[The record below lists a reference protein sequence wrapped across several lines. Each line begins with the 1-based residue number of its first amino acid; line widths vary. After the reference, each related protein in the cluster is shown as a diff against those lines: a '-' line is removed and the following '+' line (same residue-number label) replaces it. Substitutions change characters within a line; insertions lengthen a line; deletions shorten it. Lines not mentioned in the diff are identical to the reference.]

1 MTPTESQNAAPASEV
16 LPPEPWSPVVW
27 RQEPPDRPGWW
38 WMDSP
43 QRGRIA
49 VEEVVELNG
58 RLFLKNNT
66 DADPFEWYE
75 GSNWAGPLEPPPPPD
90 CQETL

>member
-1 MTPTESQNAAPASEV
+1 
-16 LPPEPWSPVVW
+16 
-27 RQEPPDRPGWW
+27 
-38 WMDSP
+38 MDSP